1 MLRRIVLVVAMEEE
15 AKPMIEGMKLV
26 KRAGIAG
33 APTLIYEGDYKG
45 AQVAVV
51 NPGRDSKLG
60 VNLVGTDAAA
70 LTTYLAI
77 QELKPD
83 ILINAGTCGGFKRSG
98 GAIGDVYCVSA
109 FEHHDRRIA
118 IPGYSDFAVA
128 RRDAVATPNLVAA
141 LGLKTGVCSTGNS
154 LDFTAED
161 DIRMAASG
169 AVAKDME
176 GAAIAWAADLA
187 ATPLIGIKVV
197 TDIVDG
203 DKPSHEEFLQNL
215 QTASES
221 LQTHVPKIIDF
232 LVDKTLAEA

>member
-1 MLRRIVLVVAMEEE
+1 MALRRIVMIVAMEEE
-15 AKPMIEGMKLV
+15 AQPMIEGLKLV

-45 AQVAVV
+45 AQVAIV
-51 NPGRDSKLG
+51 NPGRDASG

-70 LTTYLAI
+70 LTTFLAV

-83 ILINAGTCGGFKRSG
+83 LLINAGTCGGFKRSG
-98 GAIGDVYCVSA
+98 GTVGDVYCVSA

-118 IPGYSDFAVA
+118 IPGYAEFAVG
-128 RRDAVATPNLVAA
+128 RRDATKTPDMIAA

-154 LDFTAED
+154 LDYTEED
-161 DIRMAASG
+161 DKRMAASG

-176 GAAIAWAADLA
+176 GASIAWAANLLK
-187 ATPLIGIKVV
+187 TPLIGIKVV

-215 QTASES
+215 QTASAS
-221 LQTHVPKIIDF
+221 LQTHVPKVIDF
-232 LVDKTLAEA
+232 LVDKGLN